1 MTPRRLPPEAAL
13 VIAWARLAAGVGC
26 LAVLSYAYSL
36 RIAAGDG
43 SPVDFFGYFTNLTSL
58 LTSLVLVGT
67 GAVVLTG
74 RAVPL
79 WLSTVRGIA
88 VACLVI
94 VALVYNVLVPGTGSA
109 PPWVSAL
116 LHLVLPIA
124 VALDWVLVA
133 DRPALAWK
141 RLWLVLPYPIAW
153 LVVVLVRGV
162 ADGWVPYGFLL
173 PERGLPSLVA
183 HIVGLL
189 GALLAAGALV
199 WTASRLT
206 VFALAPAREAAPER
220 AAAVG

>member
-1 MTPRRLPPEAAL
+1 MTPRRLAPEAAR

-26 LAVLSYAYSL
+26 LAVLSYAYGL

-43 SPVDFFGYFTNLTSL
+43 SPVDFFGYFTNQTSL

-67 GAVVLTG
+67 GAVVLAG
-74 RAVPL
+74 RSAPR

-88 VACLVI
+88 VACLVV

-116 LHLVLPIA
+116 LHLVFPIA

-133 DRPALAWK
+133 DRPALAWR

-153 LVVVLVRGV
+153 LAVVLVRGV
-162 ADGWVPYGFLL
+162 TDGWVPYGFLL
-173 PERGLPSLVA
+173 PERGLSSLVA

-189 GALLAAGALV
+189 GALLVAGALV
-199 WTASRLT
+199 WAASRLT
-206 VFALAPAREAAPER
+206 VFVIATAREPVPECAAAP
-220 AAAVG
+220 G